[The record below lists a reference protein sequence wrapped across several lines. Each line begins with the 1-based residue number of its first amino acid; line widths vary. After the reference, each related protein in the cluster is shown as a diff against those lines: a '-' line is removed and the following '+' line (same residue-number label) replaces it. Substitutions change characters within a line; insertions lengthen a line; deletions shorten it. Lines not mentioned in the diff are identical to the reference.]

1 MGLLYDI
8 PFCLIFFN
16 SNLICNSPANDDVV
30 NKATKQNDSWT
41 LTLTDIFMQSK
52 YSTSPS

>member
-1 MGLLYDI
+1 MIFPSVY
-8 PFCLIFFN
+8 FFFN

-41 LTLTDIFMQSK
+41 LTDIFMQSK

>member
-41 LTLTDIFMQSK
+41 LTDIFMQSK